1 MQCRSRPPREFLH
14 MLNQVCW
21 KSTRLPKST
30 CDRQRHPVDDCERK
44 TTQYIM
50 LRTAGRTKKQ
60 LVSGRAAA
68 TVCPRPSPPRRHRS
82 ALRPPSRRQHSSSF
96 PRPTRSHVHRCS
108 RLTRQHRL
116 VTLTFDLLTLKVVFE
131 SRVTWATSVPIL
143 VFGPLCSRVRPD
155 VRERQTDVRRPIK
168 APPRGGA

>member
-1 MQCRSRPPREFLH
+1 MGINGSIVRNKLFYFLSRVGPIGLIPHHGLGSWIGPRPNNDPHHNFGAVYKYSDLLTYLGGARDRTGMQCRSRPPREFLH

-68 TVCPRPSPPRRHRS
+68 TVCPRPSPP
-82 ALRPPSRRQHSSSF
+82 P
-96 PRPTRSHVHRCS
+96 
-108 RLTRQHRL
+108 
-116 VTLTFDLLTLKVVFE
+116 
-131 SRVTWATSVPIL
+131 
-143 VFGPLCSRVRPD
+143 
-155 VRERQTDVRRPIK
+155 
-168 APPRGGA
+168 